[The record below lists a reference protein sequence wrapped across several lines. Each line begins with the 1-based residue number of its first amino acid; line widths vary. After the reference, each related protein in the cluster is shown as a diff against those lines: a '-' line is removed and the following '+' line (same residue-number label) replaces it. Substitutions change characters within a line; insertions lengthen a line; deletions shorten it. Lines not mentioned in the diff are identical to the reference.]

1 MDETPR
7 MIVRAWKLL
16 ETELGNND
24 PELLAT
30 LKPGLPKADYWKAVT
45 AWFAAHDGQVER
57 ARPLF
62 DGLRLLSGTE
72 SDRATKKYRG
82 PMVRRDWNDEW
93 VVVGRGGPSLLCWNP
108 ANGGVWVVDVH
119 AKPYRKRK
127 RCIGITQWLSLA
139 ASSLAA
145 SG

>member
-7 MIVRAWKLL
+7 MIARAWKQL
-16 ETELGNND
+16 ETVLAKND

-30 LKPGLPKADYWKAVT
+30 LQAGKPKEDFWKAVT
-45 AWFAAHDGQVER
+45 AWFAGHDGQVDR

-62 DGLRLLSGTE
+62 DGFRLLSGVE
-72 SDRATKKYRG
+72 SDRASKKYRG

-108 ANGGVWVVDVH
+108 ANGGMWVVDVKT
-119 AKPYRKRK
+119 KPYRKRR
-127 RCIGITQWLSLA
+127 RCNGITRWLALA
-139 ASSLAA
+139 AAG
-145 SG
+145 SGERE